1 MKQSKIKEFFLSF
14 KNSNKIYRYLFSL
27 ACLTCISIGWTSAKY
42 TSEIY
47 ASSDSARSAKFS
59 YKIDNEVQKV
69 DKDGNLK
76 APLSPNLHEWADG
89 GMNKYEIDT
98 ISGNDKTVQ
107 EKVKV
112 IFTIKIQPETA
123 VKFTM
128 KKDIS
133 ETDRPLKVETAQ
145 LTGSDGVNI
154 TVNDPTTSD
163 LLSHIFYPSA
173 AEQTY
178 TCTVLLYH
186 DGRAEYISAINPDT
200 GQPYGYLSDKYI
212 NLVPTFEQID

>member
-1 MKQSKIKEFFLSF
+1 MNQLRIKEFFLSF
-14 KNSNKIYRYLFSL
+14 KNSNKIYRYLFLL

-76 APLSPNLHEWADG
+76 APLSPKLHEWADG
-89 GMNKYEIDT
+89 GMNNYEINT
-98 ISGNDKTVQ
+98 ISGNDKDVQ

-112 IFTIKIQPETA
+112 IFTIKIQPEVA

-133 ETDRPLKVETAQ
+133 ETDRPLKVESIK
-145 LTGSDGVNI
+145 LEGSDGANI
-154 TVNDPTTSD
+154 TVNDPAAND
-163 LLSHIFYPSA
+163 LLSHIIYPSA
-173 AEQTY
+173 TEQTY

-186 DGRAEYISAINPDT
+186 DGRADYSTETNPNT
-200 GQPYGYLSDKYI
+200 GKPYGYLSDKYI
-212 NLVPTFEQID
+212 NLVPTFEQVD

>member
-1 MKQSKIKEFFLSF
+1 MNQLKIKEFFLSF

-59 YKIDNEVQKV
+59 YEIDNEVQKV

-89 GMNKYEIDT
+89 GMNKYEINT
-98 ISGNDKTVQ
+98 ISGNDKIVQ

-154 TVNDPTTSD
+154 TVNDPATND
-163 LLSHIFYPSA
+163 LLSHIIYPSTT
-173 AEQTY
+173 EQTY

-186 DGRAEYISAINPDT
+186 DGRAVYISAINPDT

-212 NLVPTFEQID
+212 NLVPTFEQVD

>member
-59 YKIDNEVQKV
+59 YSIENEVQKV
-69 DKDGNLK
+69 DTKGTKISDMGAMEAWVGN
-76 APLSPNLHEWADG
+76 SPV
-89 GMNKYEIDT
+89 NKFEINT
-98 ISGNDKTVQ
+98 ISGNDKDVQ

-154 TVNDPTTSD
+154 TVNDPATSD
-163 LLSHIFYPSA
+163 LLSHIIYPSA

-186 DGRAEYISAINPDT
+186 DGRADYSTENNPNT
-200 GQPYGYLSDKYI
+200 GNIYGYLSDKYI
-212 NLVPTFEQID
+212 NLVPTFEQVD